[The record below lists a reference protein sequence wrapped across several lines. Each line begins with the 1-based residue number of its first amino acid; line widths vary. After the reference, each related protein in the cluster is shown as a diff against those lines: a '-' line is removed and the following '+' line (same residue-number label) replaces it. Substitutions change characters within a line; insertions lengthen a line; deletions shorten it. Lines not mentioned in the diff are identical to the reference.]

1 MIPNMRSRL
10 FQCDQM
16 LPSQLFS
23 LSLFH
28 TQSVSLSIFYS
39 ISLCLF
45 LSLSSSVSV
54 SLFLSLFL
62 VLSPSISLSV
72 SIALFLSL
80 SMSFISLSLTHR
92 LYFFFKDTKHLS
104 NRNVYTHNPTLGIS
118 SVTRFVKMLPLFKM
132 FEIICQ
138 QFECFVSIWQ
148 NIESILAKVTIG
160 QISIVS
166 NGQKLKK

>member
-1 MIPNMRSRL
+1 
-10 FQCDQM
+10 M

-72 SIALFLSL
+72 SIALVLSL

-118 SVTRFVKMLPLFKM
+118 SVTRFVKMLPL
-132 FEIICQ
+132 
-138 QFECFVSIWQ
+138 WQ
-148 NIESILAKVTIG
+148 NVWNYLSIVWVFRKYLAKHWIYFG
-160 QISIVS
+160 KS
-166 NGQKLKK
+166 NYRANFHCFKWSKIEKVI

>member
-1 MIPNMRSRL
+1 
-10 FQCDQM
+10 M

-118 SVTRFVKMLPLFKM
+118 SVTRFVKMLPL
-132 FEIICQ
+132 
-138 QFECFVSIWQ
+138 WQ
-148 NIESILAKVTIG
+148 NVWNYLSIVWVFRKYLAKHWIYFG
-160 QISIVS
+160 KS
-166 NGQKLKK
+166 NYRANFHCFKWSKIEKVI